1 MSKCHIVGNHI
12 SRLILCFIFLSEEIL
27 MTNNA
32 LWWSPTGKHFLY
44 AVFNDTAVRR
54 YDLTYYG
61 EPSNQYLDNKRLSY
75 PKVSFFLI
83 SPLNANRNKSRLLSR
98 LLKCLRSLYDK
109 QYKVVTGFVCEG
121 S

>member
-1 MSKCHIVGNHI
+1 MVGVATVFKNYAV
-12 SRLILCFIFLSEEIL
+12 LILCFIFFSEEIL

-75 PKVSFFLI
+75 PKVSLFH
-83 SPLNANRNKSRLLSR
+83 
-98 LLKCLRSLYDK
+98 
-109 QYKVVTGFVCEG
+109 
-121 S
+121 